1 MNKQTNNSI
10 NIGEEMFKLGY
21 YYEKTWNPKICDF
34 NYNLMKEHYLIAII
48 NNNSDAMYRL
58 GLYYKNIYY
67 NYDLMK
73 KYYLMSINNGNIN
86 TMYKLGLY
94 YEKEEINYELMKKY
108 YLMAIKEGN
117 LKAKKR
123 LDNFIPMDAIF

>member
-1 MNKQTNNSI
+1 
-10 NIGEEMFKLGY
+10 
-21 YYEKTWNPKICDF
+21 
-34 NYNLMKEHYLIAII
+34 
-48 NNNSDAMYRL
+48 MYRL

-86 TMYKLGLY
+86 TMYKFGLY

-123 LDNFIPMDAIF
+123 LDNFIPTDL

>member
-34 NYNLMKEHYLIAII
+34 NYDLMKEHYLIAII
-48 NNNSDAMYRL
+48 NNNSDAMYRF
-58 GLYYKNIYY
+58 GLYYKNIY
-67 NYDLMK
+67 
-73 KYYLMSINNGNIN
+73 
-86 TMYKLGLY
+86 
-94 YEKEEINYELMKKY
+94 INYELMKKY

-123 LDNFIPMDAIF
+123 LDNFIPTDL